1 MVWFIVALVLLIA
14 GVLAILFLN
23 RFYKKATRE
32 VALIR
37 TGAGGQRVVLDG
49 GCIAVPFLHKV
60 SEVNMKTTGLE
71 IERLGPK
78 SIITKDR
85 LRVDAGVEFYIRVQP
100 TKEGV
105 ATAAQALAGKSFRAS
120 ELAETLEG
128 KLVDALLSVAARY
141 TMDELQDKRGQYAA
155 EVTETLAPNLAK
167 NGLLLESVSLKRL
180 DQTPFHA
187 LDENNAF
194 NALGMRRL
202 AEIITVNK
210 KERAAIEAAAEVAV
224 RQSQLDATKK
234 KLLIEQEEEQAQIEQ
249 HRQIETT
256 RAVSQADIAE
266 QQASAELR
274 REHARITRE
283 REVRGSEIARDRAL
297 RSLDLEA
304 SLATEQAKVD
314 KAIVLAAK
322 RVEEAKALA
331 KAEGARAEEVTAQE
345 AVDTARSKAVAERER
360 QIAVIRAAEQA
371 DVDSTRVKSE
381 TGTLL
386 AMAQAEAK
394 AMIDRAKAEKD
405 QLIAKAEGTAA
416 LIGAENS
423 QSPDLIRMKLDM
435 ARLDALPEIVARMM
449 KPAEKIES
457 IRINTITGF
466 GTAGPYGP
474 ADGAGAGAER
484 SAVNQV
490 VDGVLSMALQLPAVK
505 KLGEEVGLNVGE
517 GLKGLSDSLS
527 GPPAGEAAA
536 KPQGRPARPRKTP

>member
-1 MVWFIVALVLLIA
+1 VIWFIVGLVLLIA
-14 GVLAILFLN
+14 AVLAILFLN

-32 VALIR
+32 VALVR

-78 SIITKDR
+78 SMITRDR
-85 LRVDAGVEFYIRVQP
+85 LRVDVGVEFYIRVQP
-100 TKEGV
+100 TEEGV

-141 TMDELQDKRGQYAA
+141 TMDELQDKRGEYAA
-155 EVTETLAPNLAK
+155 EVTETLSPNLAN

-210 KERAAIEAAAEVAV
+210 KERAAIEADAEVAV

-234 KLLIEQEEEQAQIEQ
+234 KLLIEQEEEQAQMEQ
-249 HRQIETT
+249 QRQIETT
-256 RAVSQADIAE
+256 RALSQADIAE
-266 QQASAELR
+266 QQASADLR
-274 REHARITRE
+274 REHARIARE
-283 REVRGSEIARDRAL
+283 RQVRGSEIERDRAL
-297 RSLDLEA
+297 RALDVEA
-304 SLATEQAKVD
+304 SLATETASVD
-314 KAIVLAAK
+314 KAIALADK

-331 KAEGARAEEVTAQE
+331 KAEAARAEEVVAQE
-345 AVDTARSKAVAERER
+345 AVDT
-360 QIAVIRAAEQA
+360 
-371 DVDSTRVKSE
+371 TRVKSE

-386 AMAQAEAK
+386 AMAEAEAR
-394 AMIDRAKAEKD
+394 AMTDRAKAEKD
-405 QLIAKAEGTAA
+405 QLMAKAEGTAA
-416 LIGAENS
+416 LVKAENS
-423 QSPDLIRMKLDM
+423 QSADLIRMKLDM
-435 ARLDALPEIVARMM
+435 ARIDALPEIVARML

-457 IRINTITGF
+457 IRINNITGF
-466 GTAGPYGP
+466 GTSGPYGQTN
-474 ADGAGAGAER
+474 GANGER
-484 SAVNQV
+484 TAINQV

-505 KLGEEVGLNVGE
+505 KLGEEVGLNISE
-517 GLKGLSDSLS
+517 GLKGLSESLS
-527 GPPAGEAAA
+527 GPPAAEPDVD
-536 KPQGRPARPRKTP
+536 KQGKATRSDKTP

>member
-1 MVWFIVALVLLIA
+1 VIWFIVGLVLLIA
-14 GVLAILFLN
+14 AVLAILFLN

-32 VALIR
+32 VALVR

-78 SIITKDR
+78 SMITRDR
-85 LRVDAGVEFYIRVQP
+85 LRVDVGVEFYIRVQP
-100 TKEGV
+100 TEEGV

-155 EVTETLAPNLAK
+155 EVTETLSPNLAN

-210 KERAAIEAAAEVAV
+210 KERAAIEAEAEVAV

-234 KLLIEQEEEQAQIEQ
+234 KLLIEQEEEQAQMEQ
-249 HRQIETT
+249 QRQIETT
-256 RAVSQADIAE
+256 RALSQADIAE
-266 QQASAELR
+266 QQASADLR
-274 REHARITRE
+274 REHARIARE
-283 REVRGSEIARDRAL
+283 REVRGSEIERDRAL
-297 RSLDLEA
+297 RALDLEA
-304 SLATEQAKVD
+304 SLATETASVD
-314 KAIVLAAK
+314 KAIALADK

-331 KAEGARAEEVTAQE
+331 KAEAARAEEVVAQE

-360 QIAVIRAAEQA
+360 QIALIRAADQA
-371 DVDSTRVKSE
+371 DVDNTRVKSE

-394 AMIDRAKAEKD
+394 AMTDRAKAEKD
-405 QLIAKAEGTAA
+405 QLMAKAEGTAA
-416 LIGAENS
+416 LVKAENS
-423 QSPDLIRMKLDM
+423 QSADLIRMKLDM
-435 ARLDALPEIVARMM
+435 ARIDALPEIVARML

-457 IRINTITGF
+457 IRINNITGF
-466 GTAGPYGP
+466 GTSGPYGRT
-474 ADGAGAGAER
+474 DGANGER
-484 SAVNQV
+484 TAINQV

-505 KLGEEVGLNVGE
+505 KLGEEVGLNIGE
-517 GLKGLSDSLS
+517 GLKGLSESLS
-527 GPPAGEAAA
+527 GPPAAEPDVDTQGKATRSDK
-536 KPQGRPARPRKTP
+536 KP

>member
-1 MVWFIVALVLLIA
+1 VIWFIVGLVLLIA
-14 GVLAILFLN
+14 AVLAILFLN

-32 VALIR
+32 VALVR

-78 SIITKDR
+78 SMITRDR
-85 LRVDAGVEFYIRVQP
+85 LRVDVGVEFYIRVQP
-100 TKEGV
+100 TEEGV
-105 ATAAQALAGKSFRAS
+105 ATAAQALGGKSFRAS

-141 TMDELQDKRGQYAA
+141 TMDELQDKRGEYAA
-155 EVTETLAPNLAK
+155 EVTETLSPNLAN

-210 KERAAIEAAAEVAV
+210 KERAAIEADAEVAV

-234 KLLIEQEEEQAQIEQ
+234 KLLIEQEEEQAQMEQ
-249 HRQIETT
+249 QRQIETT
-256 RAVSQADIAE
+256 RALSQADIAE
-266 QQASAELR
+266 QQASADLR
-274 REHARITRE
+274 REHARIARE
-283 REVRGSEIARDRAL
+283 REVRGSEIERDRAL
-297 RSLDLEA
+297 RALDVEA
-304 SLATEQAKVD
+304 SLATETASVN
-314 KAIVLAAK
+314 KAIALADK

-331 KAEGARAEEVTAQE
+331 KAEAARAEEVVAQE

-360 QIAVIRAAEQA
+360 QIAQIRAAEQA
-371 DVDSTRVKSE
+371 DVDNTRVKSE

-394 AMIDRAKAEKD
+394 AMTDRAKAEKD
-405 QLIAKAEGTAA
+405 QLVSKAEGTAA
-416 LIGAENS
+416 LVKAENS
-423 QSPDLIRMKLDM
+423 QSADLIRMKLDM
-435 ARLDALPEIVARMM
+435 ARIDALPEIVARML

-457 IRINTITGF
+457 IRINNITGF
-466 GTAGPYGP
+466 GASGPYGQSN
-474 ADGAGAGAER
+474 GANGER
-484 SAVNQV
+484 TAVNQV
-490 VDGVLSMALQLPAVK
+490 IDGVLSMALQLPAVK
-505 KLGEEVGLNVGE
+505 KLGEEVGLNIGE
-517 GLKGLSDSLS
+517 GLKGLSESLS
-527 GPPAGEAAA
+527 GLPAAEPDDDKQGKATRSDK
-536 KPQGRPARPRKTP
+536 KP

>member
-78 SIITKDR
+78 SIITRDR

-274 REHARITRE
+274 REHARISRE

-314 KAIVLAAK
+314 KAIALAAK

-466 GTAGPYGP
+466 GTAGPYNP
-474 ADGAGAGAER
+474 ADGAGAGTER